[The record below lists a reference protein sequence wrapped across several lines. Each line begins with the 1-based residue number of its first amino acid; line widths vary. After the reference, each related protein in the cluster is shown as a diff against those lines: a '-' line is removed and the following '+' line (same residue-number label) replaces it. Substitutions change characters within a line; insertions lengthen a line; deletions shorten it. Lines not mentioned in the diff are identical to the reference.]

1 MAHAPIS
8 EGVGKHR
15 GDSLDG
21 WHGEKGW
28 GRGGGFKHIGDA
40 GSRVVGVGSA
50 QRCKELLG
58 IVIKSGITAQFRAR
72 SSCRALPRQ
81 EPNHLV
87 TLGGF
92 KLVRQAQKNMR
103 WHIVRTETRKV
114 GILLVLLLLE
124 CRARPGFM
132 NDATAA
138 VPAERAVARAL
149 SEVFEPLAS

>member
-1 MAHAPIS
+1 MVKRPEVHLGIKATLLLGSCSFVSARPYDSKGGCGEDGGGVAHAPIRK
-8 EGVGKHR
+8 GVGKHR

-28 GRGGGFKHIGDA
+28 GKGGGFKHVGDA
-40 GSRVVGVGSA
+40 GSSVVGVGST

-58 IVIKSGITAQFRAR
+58 IAIKSGITAQFRAR

-92 KLVRQAQKNMR
+92 KLVR
-103 WHIVRTETRKV
+103 
-114 GILLVLLLLE
+114 
-124 CRARPGFM
+124 
-132 NDATAA
+132 
-138 VPAERAVARAL
+138 
-149 SEVFEPLAS
+149 

>member
-1 MAHAPIS
+1 MAHAPICK
-8 EGVGKHR
+8 GVGKHR

-28 GRGGGFKHIGDA
+28 GKGGGFKHVGDA
-40 GSRVVGVGSA
+40 GSSVVGVGST
-50 QRCKELLG
+50 QRCNELLG

-87 TLGGF
+87 TVGGF

-103 WHIVRTETRKV
+103 RTVVRSEARKV
-114 GILLVLLLLE
+114 SILLILLFLE
-124 CRARPGFM
+124 SGARP
-132 NDATAA
+132 
-138 VPAERAVARAL
+138 
-149 SEVFEPLAS
+149 